1 MPLEYIRVALRKG
14 VVSVA
19 KENNQAIIA
28 LAVGVTLL
36 VAGAGGFFAGAR
48 YSQGQL
54 PESKAV
60 ATVNGEKI
68 TEQQVSDKLIKQY
81 GKDTV
86 SQMIDQKLV
95 DQEVKKKNIS
105 VTDADVDAAIS
116 KIKAQFPSEDQ
127 FNSALQQAGYTM
139 ADLKADQ
146 KLQLELTKLIEPTL
160 DTSDATLKKYFDDN
174 LAQFDK
180 RQVQSRHILVATE
193 AEAKAIK
200 AQLDAGADFT
210 TLAKAKSTDP
220 SVAQNGGDMG
230 FNARGKMVPEYD
242 NVVFNQPK
250 GAISQPFQTQYGW
263 HVAQTVD
270 IKGDA
275 PNFDKQKAE
284 VKQAYIQSQVQSQAQ
299 TFLDGLRKDAKITN
313 TLDTASTTPTTTK

>member
-1 MPLEYIRVALRKG
+1 MANETNKA
-14 VVSVA
+14 VV
-19 KENNQAIIA
+19 A

-48 YSQGQL
+48 YSQGSL
-54 PESKAV
+54 PESKAL

-81 GKDTV
+81 GSDTV

-95 DQEVKKKNIS
+95 EQEAKKKNIT
-105 VTDADVDAAIS
+105 VTQADVDADIN
-116 KIKAQFPSEDQ
+116 KIKAQFASEQ
-127 FNSALQQAGYTM
+127 AFQSALQQAGYTM
-139 ADLKADQ
+139 EDLQNDQ
-146 KLQLELTKLIEPTL
+146 KFRLYLTKLLEPTL

-174 LAQFDK
+174 QAQFDK
-180 RQVQSRHILVATE
+180 REVSSRHILVATE
-193 AEAKAIK
+193 DEAKAIK
-200 AQLDAGADFT
+200 AQLDAGADFA

-220 SVAQNGGDMG
+220 SVSTNGGDMG

-242 NVVFNQPK
+242 NVVFGQAK
-250 GAISQPFQTQYGW
+250 GTISAPFQTQYGW

-275 PNFDKQKAE
+275 PNFEKQKAQ
-284 VKQAYIQSQVQSQAQ
+284 VKDAYIQSQLSSKAQ
-299 TFLDGLRKDAKITN
+299 EYLDSLKKDAKITN
-313 TLDTASTTPTTTK
+313 TLEKAAK